1 MLMPHQ
7 ENEWL
12 GLSSSEEKRSERDL
26 TEQQIQAVVGT
37 GRPIPKSWLPVP
49 TDQQLIRNMRT
60 IAVATSSKQP
70 RRTNS
75 APHILSDSEA
85 IAHFRDMTNMR

>member
-1 MLMPHQ
+1 MTHQ

-12 GLSSSEEKRSERDL
+12 GLSSSEERRTERDP

-60 IAVATSSKQP
+60 IAVATSTP
-70 RRTNS
+70 PIRRVKSTS
-75 APHILSDSEA
+75 DLLPSPSGAHIRARPGRVPL
-85 IAHFRDMTNMR
+85 